1 MFERAKASKTERAE
15 ILVEFGVSK
24 KVLTSSGEHHE
35 VINVI
40 KTAFNIKE
48 EIFLQK
54 FDQDWQEYIDFPEGK
69 FENKARVKVILKPN
83 KEVPDTPATAT
94 PSSTCTISTTAG
106 NPLRQEAQVQA
117 TLLINN
123 GKIQVGPKAK
133 LRQPAGTSQKLAPIT
148 AGGGVFQFE
157 DLSRS

>member
-1 MFERAKASKTERAE
+1 MSFLLYEQ

-24 KVLTSSGEHHE
+24 KVLASSGEHHE
-35 VINVI
+35 VINAI

-54 FDQDWQEYIDFPEGK
+54 FDQDWQYIDFPEGK

-83 KEVPDTPATAT
+83 KEVPDTQATAT
-94 PSSTCTISTTAG
+94 PSNTCTLSTTAR

-133 LRQPAGTSQKLAPIT
+133 VCDISNYDQIKCLGSFYSTVRPMMMTNP
-148 AGGGVFQFE
+148 
-157 DLSRS
+157 

>member
-1 MFERAKASKTERAE
+1 MSFLLYEQ

-69 FENKARVKVILKPN
+69 FENKARVKVILK
-83 KEVPDTPATAT
+83 VSCF
-94 PSSTCTISTTAG
+94 SSFSFKKLFFA
-106 NPLRQEAQVQA
+106 LF
-117 TLLINN
+117 LYLI
-123 GKIQVGPKAK
+123 G
-133 LRQPAGTSQKLAPIT
+133 
-148 AGGGVFQFE
+148 F
-157 DLSRS
+157 

>member
-1 MFERAKASKTERAE
+1 MSFPLYEQ

-69 FENKARVKVILKPN
+69 FENKARVKVILK
-83 KEVPDTPATAT
+83 VSCF
-94 PSSTCTISTTAG
+94 SSFSFKKLFFA
-106 NPLRQEAQVQA
+106 LF
-117 TLLINN
+117 LYLI
-123 GKIQVGPKAK
+123 GFLI
-133 LRQPAGTSQKLAPIT
+133 
-148 AGGGVFQFE
+148 
-157 DLSRS
+157 